1 LLHGAL
7 GENNEMQFENIL
19 IVCDIEG
26 SSGCRSYKASSFL
39 NVEWAR
45 ACRSMS
51 LDVSAV
57 TSALF
62 DAGVKSIT
70 IKDFHRTGYNLFT
83 NLIDK
88 RARIISGYRN
98 GTVPGMGNL
107 KNLDAVLYLGMHA
120 SSGSGGHIAHTMT
133 SRISKITANGKSI
146 SELQLFSAA
155 LSVTGAVPVFF
166 SGCPV
171 ACTEAMTAVKGISVY
186 PIDVKARNF
195 NAEYWRKGLA
205 RSAVESLSEKRRFVY
220 NPADPFEITV
230 RMRDEALAEKLSRLW
245 KIKRSKDSIVF
256 GAEDLREVF
265 QKLTVWLYITPFIQ
279 KILPVGLLLYNLLG
293 RAGICWA
300 RVRFVFDGRRFN
312 KNRITVE

>member
-1 LLHGAL
+1 
-7 GENNEMQFENIL
+7 MKTSVKFKNIL

-26 SSGCRSYKASSFL
+26 SSGCHSYKASSFL
-39 NVEWAR
+39 NIEWAR

-107 KNLDAVLYLGMHA
+107 KNLDAVLFLGMHA
-120 SSGSGGHIAHTMT
+120 SSGSGGHLAHTMT

-155 LSVTGAVPVFF
+155 LSVTGAVPLFF

-171 ACTEAMTAVKGISVY
+171 ACMEAVRSVKGISVY
-186 PIDVKARNF
+186 PLDINARSF
-195 NAEYWRKGLA
+195 NAESWRKGLA
-205 RSAVESLSEKRRFVY
+205 RSSVLSLSGKRDTVY
-220 NPADPFEITV
+220 NPADSFEIKV
-230 RMRDEALAEKLSRLW
+230 QMRSEALAAKLSRSWAL
-245 KIKRSKDSIVF
+245 KRNKDTIVF
-256 GAEDLREVF
+256 AAEDMRDVF
-265 QKLTVWLYITPFIQ
+265 QKLAVWLYIPPFIQ
-279 KILPVGLLLYNLLG
+279 KILPIGLFMYNLLG
-293 RAGICWA
+293 RVGILWAGI
-300 RVRFVFDGRRFN
+300 RLLFGG
-312 KNRITVE
+312 NRPDFPQIASK